1 MAIVQQSGSSTSVG
15 WIILD
20 PNEIYRSTMTCGG
33 ASLDGTEPTDP
44 EWKRL

>member
-20 PNEIYRSTMTCGG
+20 PNEILSVDDDMWWSI
-33 ASLDGTEPTDP
+33 A
-44 EWKRL
+44 